1 MTYYSVFF
9 ISEYDDIIYSI
20 SFIRLLKYI
29 NIVVVFKV
37 FTDRMIEEHTA
48 AARDHQ
54 WQTKISTGVC
64 ACDLSIR
71 FIAVWGSRYKFPLQS
86 T

>member
-1 MTYYSVFF
+1 MTYYSVFV
-9 ISEYDDIIYSI
+9 ISEYADIIIYSI

-29 NIVVVFKV
+29 NIVVVFKFLRIEMV
-37 FTDRMIEEHTA
+37 RGRVIEEHTA

-64 ACDLSIR
+64 ACDLLIR
-71 FIAVWGSRYKFPLQS
+71 FIARLAFTV
-86 T
+86 